1 MDTIEIKI
9 SNEDAKILYDVL
21 ESNISDLSVEI
32 SDTDRLDF
40 RDSLKSKRNVL
51 QRLLAEIKKQGNI
64 G

>member
-51 QRLLAEIKKQGNI
+51 QRILAEIKKQGNI

>member
-1 MDTIEIKI
+1 MNAIEIKI
-9 SNEDAKILYDVL
+9 NSEDAKILSDVL

-51 QRLLAEIKKQGNI
+51 QRILAEIKKQGNI